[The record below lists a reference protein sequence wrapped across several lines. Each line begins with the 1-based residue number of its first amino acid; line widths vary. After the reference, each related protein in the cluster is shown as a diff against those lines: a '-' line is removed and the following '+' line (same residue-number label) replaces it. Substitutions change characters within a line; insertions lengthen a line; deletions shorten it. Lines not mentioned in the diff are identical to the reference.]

1 MEWLAFIKVSQVT
14 FLSCI
19 AVLALLIGSFLNVVV
34 FRLPKML
41 HREWTIQCYEFLEK
55 PSPASTET
63 FNLFTPRSRCPH
75 CQHVIAAWENIPIF
89 SFLFL
94 KGRCSACKKPISWR
108 YPFIEAL
115 TMALSIVVAYYFGFS
130 WQTFFALILTW
141 SLLALAAIDI
151 DHQILPDNITFPIL
165 WLGIIINIQSLFCP
179 VKEALFGVIVGYL
192 FLWSLYWCFKL
203 ITGKEGMGYGDF
215 KLLAML
221 GAWLGWQ
228 ALPSIIL
235 LSSFSGAV
243 VGITLIALKRQERS
257 KPIPFGP
264 FLALGGWITLIWG
277 DKLRA
282 LYLTYFG
289 LA

>member
-179 VKEALFGVIVGYL
+179 VTEALFGVIGGYL

-228 ALPSIIL
+228 SLPSIIL